1 MSNRR
6 AACGVLV
13 LFTIAGWAV
22 VAWPSAE
29 ENALWQHLASTLFF
43 DLLANTLK
51 LLLGVSIAT
60 TFLGVSLAWLVSV
73 YHFPGRKLLT
83 WGLMLP
89 LAIPPYILAFVAIGL
104 LDFSGPVQTA
114 LRLWSGGA
122 SVVFPQ
128 IRSTGGVICV
138 MTLALYPYV
147 YLPARQAFC
156 AHNDR
161 RLALSQLFGHRLG
174 FWHVALPMA
183 RPAIT
188 AGVLLVIMETLSDF
202 GAVSIFNYDTM
213 TTAVYKAWFGFFS
226 LPTAARLSL
235 FLAMTV
241 LSWVLIASLFRT
253 GAQYTQTGG
262 KATPRIVLRGT
273 GRIWA
278 SLYAGGVFFVAVILP
293 VGQLGVWAVRN
304 FSADFD
310 SRYVGY
316 LTRSVAL
323 GGMAA
328 FACGVVALGLALFRR
343 GRPERDWTVAIA
355 TLGYALP
362 GPVLAVGLFIAF
374 AVLDT
379 PIGLALNGTLFAL
392 LCAYVI
398 RFQAVAAAPIDSAMA
413 RIPIA
418 MDETARSLG
427 CNGIWLLS
435 RLYLPALRGGGM
447 TAVAMVFLDVMKEMP
462 MTLMSRPF
470 GWETLSVRIFEMT
483 AEGQWER
490 AALPALTLVATGSL
504 LTILFAQAERR
515 K

>member
-1 MSNRR
+1 M
-6 AACGVLV
+6 
-13 LFTIAGWAV
+13 AGWGI

-29 ENALWQHLASTLFF
+29 ENTLWQHLASTLLL
-43 DLLANTLK
+43 DLLGNTLK
-51 LLLGVSIAT
+51 LLLGVLIAT
-60 TFLGVSLAWLVSV
+60 TFLGVSLAWLVSI
-73 YHFPGRKLLT
+73 YHFPGRKLLA

-122 SVVFPQ
+122 SGSFPQ

-183 RPAIT
+183 KPAIT
-188 AGVLLVIMETLSDF
+188 AGVSLVIMETVSDF

-235 FLAMTV
+235 FLAMPV
-241 LSWVLIASLFRT
+241 LSCLLIASIFRS
-253 GAQYTQTGG
+253 GAQYTQTSG
-262 KATPRIVLRGT
+262 KATPRIALRGT
-273 GRIWA
+273 ARIFA

-293 VGQLGVWAVRN
+293 VGQLAVWAAQN

-310 SRYVGY
+310 SRYIGY

-328 FACGVVALGLALFRR
+328 FACGAMAFGLVLFRR
-343 GRPERDWTVAIA
+343 GRPERDWTAAIA

-374 AVLDT
+374 AALDKQ
-379 PIGLALNGTLFAL
+379 IGFLTLNGTLFTL
-392 LCAYVI
+392 LCGYVI

-413 RIPIA
+413 RIPIT

-427 CNGIWLLS
+427 CNGIGLLS

-447 TAVAMVFLDVMKEMP
+447 TAVVMVFLDVMKEMP

-490 AALPALTLVATGSL
+490 AALPALTLVATSSL
-504 LTILFAQAERR
+504 LTMLFAQTEWG